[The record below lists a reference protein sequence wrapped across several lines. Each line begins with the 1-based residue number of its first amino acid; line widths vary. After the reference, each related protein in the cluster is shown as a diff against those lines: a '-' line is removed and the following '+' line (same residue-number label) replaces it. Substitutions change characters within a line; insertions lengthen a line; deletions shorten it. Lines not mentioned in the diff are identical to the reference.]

1 MSTQI
6 ERLYSRHYDRM
17 LLTARTLL
25 DNEEDARDVVS
36 DVFTEL
42 LASGKELDELRAESY
57 LLVSLRN
64 RCMNLLE
71 HRQIVEASEKQL
83 VRDDEVSNYEE
94 PPLEQV
100 LDYMDTCLTDKT
112 SRVMKQRFLGHKKYN
127 EIANDM
133 GISRIAVY
141 KHLSHGLRQ
150 LRAHFSWYT
159 AVLALLLLL
168 SGVALAF
175 FISHQG
181 ISPSPQQSEEP
192 PVSAPANVTHPQP
205 QAVHYEDAT
214 LEQILTDITN
224 YHKLQL
230 HFLSDDARYLRLHY
244 DWHQGDP
251 IANIVATLNLFES
264 INLELRQNSIYV
276 K

>member
-1 MSTQI
+1 MPTQI
-6 ERLYSRHYDRM
+6 EQLYSRHYDRM

-25 DNEEDARDVVS
+25 DNDEDARDAVS

-42 LASGKELDELRAESY
+42 LASGKQLDELRAESY
-57 LLVSLRN
+57 LLVSVRN
-64 RCMNLLE
+64 RCMNMLE
-71 HRQIVEASEKQL
+71 HRQVVEASEKL
-83 VRDDEVSNYEE
+83 LTPDEETSNYEE
-94 PPLEQV
+94 PPLDQV
-100 LDYMDTCLTDKT
+100 LDYIDTRLTDKT
-112 SRVMKQRFLGHKKYN
+112 SSVMKQRFLGRKKYN
-127 EIANDM
+127 EIATDM

-141 KHLSHGLRQ
+141 KHLSQGLRQ
-150 LRAHFSWYT
+150 IRAHFSWYT
-159 AVLALLLLL
+159 AVLTLLLLL

-181 ISPSPQQSEEP
+181 TSPSPQQPEESS
-192 PVSAPANVTHPQP
+192 VSTPASVAHPQP
-205 QAVHYEDAT
+205 QVVHYEDAP

-230 HFLSDDARYLRLHY
+230 RFLSDGARRLRLHY

-251 IANIVATLNLFES
+251 VANIIATLNLFES
-264 INLELRQNSIYV
+264 INLDLRQNSLYV